1 MSRGVAVA
9 VGIGL
14 LVRLL
19 FAFGYWVDKPLT
31 HDEQEYLHLAGNV
44 AAGRGLT
51 YDASA
56 AAPDVERFGRAPL
69 YPLLLALVAR
79 VAPTAHLLAAI
90 RVAQSI
96 LGAVAI
102 ALLALV
108 ARRAAGPS
116 AGTLAAWIA
125 ALYPPLVWMPAYVL
139 SESLYVPLA
148 FGNVLLVGR
157 LIDSGERFPSSAPS
171 RQLLMSGV
179 FGGLAALTR
188 PVHVFYLITVGA
200 WLLLKR
206 QLWWAMLVVIGALI
220 VIAPWTARNYHEY
233 GRLVLIASEGGITF
247 WTGNHPLSPGEGDMA
262 ANPAIKRDNQRLRAE
277 HPGLT
282 AEELEPIYYR
292 EAIGRIASQPRWWLG
307 LELRKLFYLI
317 VPTGPSYK
325 LHSARYFAATLV
337 SYGLLLPFG
346 CAGLVM
352 LARRGRWPRSLGLL
366 LLSAIVACLIF
377 FPQERFRVPAI
388 DPVLIVGA
396 AAVLV
401 RRQPFVVSPSAAP
414 FALSSSKGESGAQDR
429 PVGPRTRN
437 MTPFR
442 SSFDTHRPKGAF

>member
-1 MSRGVAVA
+1 VGVLLRTNGVSRSVAAA
-9 VGIGL
+9 VVIGL

-31 HDEQEYLHLAGNV
+31 HDEQEYLHLAQNV

-51 YDASA
+51 YEASA
-56 AAPDVERFGRAPL
+56 AASDVERFGRAPL

-102 ALLALV
+102 ALLAFV

-157 LIDSGERFPSSAPS
+157 LIDSGERFPTSAPS
-171 RQLLMSGV
+171 WQLLMSGV
-179 FGGLAALTR
+179 VGGLAALTR

-206 QLWWAMLVVIGALI
+206 QLRWAMLVVIGALI

-262 ANPAIKRDNQRLRAE
+262 ANPAIKRDNQRLRAK

-317 VPTGPSYK
+317 VPTGPSYT

-429 PVGPRTRN
+429 PVDRERET
-437 MTPFR
+437 
-442 SSFDTHRPKGAF
+442 